1 MSYLEWTTPA
11 PPNVEPV
18 TDDVSGELF
27 QPDDIVYFGEW
38 NDKEGDVVWDIR
50 AYAKYVTTL
59 MVHEFKPYDHPT
71 WLPPVPQE
79 LHAVAR
85 QLLEPK

>member
-1 MSYLEWTTPA
+1 MGYMTWGLEA

-18 TDDVSGELF
+18 TDDVSGELY
-27 QPDDIVYFGEW
+27 QPDDIVYVGMW
-38 NDKEGDVVWDIR
+38 DARLQDVVWDIR
-50 AYAKYVTTL
+50 AYGRYVTTL
-59 MVHEFKPYDHPT
+59 LVHEFKPYDHPT
-71 WLPPVPQE
+71 WLPPVLQE

>member
-1 MSYLEWTTPA
+1 MDYMTWVMKA

-27 QPDDIVYFGEW
+27 QPDDVIYYGDWDERMQDVAW
-38 NDKEGDVVWDIR
+38 NIS
-50 AYAKYVTTL
+50 AYAMYTTTL
-59 MVHEFKPYDHPT
+59 LVHEFKPYDHPS
-71 WLPPVPQE
+71 WLPPVPHE
-79 LHAVAR
+79 LYAVAR

>member
-1 MSYLEWTTPA
+1 MDYMTWGMEA

-18 TDDVSGELF
+18 TDDVSGELY
-27 QPDDIVYFGEW
+27 QPDYIVYYGTW
-38 NDKEGDVVWDIR
+38 DARLQDVVWDIR
-50 AYAKYVTTL
+50 AFAMYAITL
-59 MVHEFKPYDHPT
+59 LDHEFKPYDSPD

-85 QLLEPK
+85 QLLEPQ